1 LQLKRLLTLRTV
13 VATSAGLT
21 LASSCFLAAV
31 QVAGYVLGDSAWIA
45 ILIGGSLCL
54 LSAACFSELN
64 GLLPSAA
71 GIRLYF
77 SRAFNE
83 QISLVI
89 SIFYMLIVV
98 IGVIGAESYILSR
111 ILSESFPAIP
121 PYGWIILLLL
131 AVTGMNVRGV
141 KIAGT
146 FQDIITYGLVV
157 SLVVMALI
165 ALYRVDFQLTAPLNP
180 GGTEGLINA
189 IAIGIFLYVG
199 FEWVTPLAEEVTKV
213 PLVSRGMFLALG
225 VLSVVYAVFTVA
237 MTASVP
243 KEMLTN
249 SAIPQMIFARTA
261 LGDAGAVWMVVFSLA
276 ATITTF
282 NAGLM
287 NVSRFMYAGAREHV
301 LPAVLSRIS
310 PRFFTPW
317 VAILALL
324 GIALAVS
331 AIVLLTHRY
340 MLLVEMAAAVESIVY
355 ALAGLA
361 VISLRRRMADC
372 ERPFRIKGGLLVPLL
387 TFIVFAVL
395 AVAVMLEN
403 RLVFAGLLAGALV
416 CWAYVKTMVPY
427 LKEKHRSRRSANRRR
442 PARLKGQ

>member
-1 LQLKRLLTLRTV
+1 MQLKRVLTLRTV

-45 ILIGGSLCL
+45 ILIGGALCL

-64 GLLPSAA
+64 GMLPSAA

-83 QISLVI
+83 QISLVV

-111 ILSESFPAIP
+111 ILNESFPAIP
-121 PYGWIILLLL
+121 SYVWIVLLLA
-131 AVTGMNVRGV
+131 AVTGMNIRGV
-141 KIAGT
+141 KIAGA
-146 FQDIITYGLVV
+146 FQDVITYGLVI
-157 SLVVMALI
+157 SLVTMSLI
-165 ALYRVDFQLTAPLNP
+165 ALYKVNFRLTTPLHP
-180 GGTEGLINA
+180 GGMEGIINA
-189 IAIGIFLYVG
+189 VAIGIFLYVG

-213 PLVSRGMFLALG
+213 PLVSRGMFLAMG

-249 SAIPQMIFARTA
+249 SAIPQMIFARTV
-261 LGDAGAVWMVVFSLA
+261 LGDAGAAWMVVFSLA

-301 LPAVLSRIS
+301 LPVFLSRIS

-317 VAILALL
+317 VAILVLL

-331 AIVLLTHRY
+331 ASVLLTHRY
-340 MLLVEMAAAVESIVY
+340 LLLVEMAAAVESIVY
-355 ALAGLA
+355 ALTGLA
-361 VISLRRRMADC
+361 VISLRRRMTDC

-387 TFIVFAVL
+387 TFFIFSML
-395 AVAVMLEN
+395 AVAVMAEN
-403 RLVFAGLLAGALV
+403 SLVFAGLLTGVLI
-416 CWAYVKTMVPY
+416 CWAYVKTVVPY

-442 PARLKGQ
+442 PARLKEQ